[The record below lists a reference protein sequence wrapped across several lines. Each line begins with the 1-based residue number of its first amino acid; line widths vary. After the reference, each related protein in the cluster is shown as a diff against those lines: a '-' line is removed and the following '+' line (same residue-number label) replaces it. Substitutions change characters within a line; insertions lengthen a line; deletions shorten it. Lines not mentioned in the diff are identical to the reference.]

1 MQCAPRADP
10 SPTGDRKV
18 TATMPARPAHRVP
31 VPRYTP
37 APPRDPA
44 ASDHRWPDRWPLR
57 SYLELAALN
66 TAPGCARAHLRAVL
80 WEWGADAGL
89 ADTCELI
96 VSEMATNAVTST
108 REHGCADPVR
118 LWMLGDGGSV
128 LLLVWDATTPAPVPR
143 VATPDAEHGRGLTL
157 VDALSRQW
165 GFYHPAGGLGGE
177 PGGKVVWSLLTPE
190 APAPAQLIP

>member
-1 MQCAPRADP
+1 M
-10 SPTGDRKV
+10 
-18 TATMPARPAHRVP
+18 TATMPARPEHRVP

-57 SYLELAALN
+57 SYLELAALY

-89 ADTCELI
+89 TDTCELI
-96 VSEMATNAVTST
+96 VSEIATNAVTST

-118 LWMLGDGGSV
+118 LWMLGDGESV
-128 LLLVWDATTPAPVPR
+128 LLLIWDATMPAPVPR
-143 VATPDAEHGRGLTL
+143 ATTPDAEHGRGLTL
-157 VDALSRQW
+157 VAALSRQW
-165 GFYHPAGGLGGE
+165 GYYRPAGGPGGE
-177 PGGKVVWSLLTPE
+177 PAGKVVWSLLAPE
-190 APAPAQLIP
+190 APAPAQFIP

>member
-44 ASDHRWPDRWPLR
+44 APDHRWPDRWPLR
-57 SYLELAALN
+57 SYLELAALK

-80 WEWGADAGL
+80 WEWGAGAGL

-96 VSEMATNAVTST
+96 VSDS
-108 REHGCADPVR
+108 
-118 LWMLGDGGSV
+118 
-128 LLLVWDATTPAPVPR
+128 
-143 VATPDAEHGRGLTL
+143 
-157 VDALSRQW
+157 
-165 GFYHPAGGLGGE
+165 
-177 PGGKVVWSLLTPE
+177 LTPCACGCSGTGE
-190 APAPAQLIP
+190 ASCC